1 MNRVIAKA
9 SLLALIIALAPMSA
23 RAQDTGPASQMKA
36 EVQAAAGIGFGRE
49 ELENRRQEI
58 VVANMKFSNDAQKTK
73 FLEIYVPYQER
84 LMNNLK
90 MRKKLL
96 DEYQQEQQNGVIS
109 DKQATKLL
117 NENLNLDRNRVMA
130 ESTYLHALRS
140 IMPMEQALRAYQI
153 EERLNAFYLNDILG
167 SIHLAK

>member
-1 MNRVIAKA
+1 M
-9 SLLALIIALAPMSA
+9 LALIVALAPIST
-23 RAQDTGPASQMKA
+23 RAQDTGPASQTKA
-36 EVQAAAGIGFGRE
+36 EVQAAAGMGFGRE

-58 VVANMKFSNDAQKTK
+58 VVTNMKFSNDDQKTK
-73 FLEIYVPYQER
+73 FLEIYVPYQEK

-109 DKQATKLL
+109 DRQATKLM
-117 NENLNLDRNRVMA
+117 NENLKLDRNRVMA
-130 ESTYLHALRS
+130 ESTYLHALKS

-153 EERLNAFYLNDILG
+153 DERLNAFYLNDILG